1 MDTVAGARRRYPVNT
16 ASQTIRSTSTLSLL
30 SIVALTFFGYIA
42 IGLPLAV
49 LPTYVDS
56 SLGFGVIWAGI
67 AVSTFAGLVLA
78 ASSNNMDTRIFNL
91 TWIYDVILVVVL
103 GGIGLSG
110 GRGGVLNVVVGT
122 LLIGTIVNGMTIL
135 NASFEVQNLIK
146 GMVLLAALLLDSI
159 VNPRN
164 EETAQQGDI

>member
-1 MDTVAGARRRYPVNT
+1 SIYGVPYSVLAFIIAAVGVGIFLRRTRLGAFVYSAGDSPGAARITGIPVRPIIVLQYVI
-16 ASQTIRSTSTLSLL
+16 AALVSL
-30 SIVALTFFGYIA
+30 
-42 IGLPLAV
+42 
-49 LPTYVDS
+49 
-56 SLGFGVIWAGI
+56 
-67 AVSTFAGLVLA
+67 FAGLVLA

-110 GRGGVLNVVVGT
+110 GRGGVMNVVIGT
-122 LLIGTIVNGMTIL
+122 LLIGTIINGLTIM
-135 NASFEVQNLIK
+135 NMSFEMQNLIR
-146 GMVLLAALLLDSI
+146 GMVLLAAVSLDSI